1 MRTPSKKPRGDSKL
15 DRLPEDQK
23 EQLCAWLTVENLTYR
38 EARTRCAEQFCCFTT
53 EHALSQFFRS
63 VALPWKYAQAK
74 GEADAFAQLM
84 EGNFDAASIK
94 VAKQL
99 AFEAMTSP
107 QPNIEAAK
115 SLLKMVG
122 DSAKVDL
129 ARERLSLDARKVK
142 LLEAKAA
149 QADAAEGVTR
159 DPTLTP
165 ELREQKLKEIF
176 GLK

>member
-1 MRTPSKKPRGDSKL
+1 MRTPHKKPRGDSHL
-15 DRLPEDQK
+15 DNLPGDQK
-23 EQLCAWLTVENLTYR
+23 VQLCAWLTHENVIYK
-38 EARTRCAEQFCCFTT
+38 EAVVRCREQFGIATNGSS
-53 EHALSQFFRS
+53 LRS
-63 VALPWKYAQAK
+63 FYSNVALPWSFAQARDSA
-74 GEADAFAQLM
+74 ETFAQLM
-84 EGNFDAASIK
+84 EGDFNEASIK
-94 VAKQL
+94 RAKQL

-115 SLLKMVG
+115 SLLKIVG